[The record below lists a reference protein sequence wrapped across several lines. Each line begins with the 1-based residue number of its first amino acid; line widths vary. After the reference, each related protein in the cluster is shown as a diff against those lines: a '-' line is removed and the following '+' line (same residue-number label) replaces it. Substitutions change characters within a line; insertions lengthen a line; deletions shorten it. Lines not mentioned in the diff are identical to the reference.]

1 MKPMLV
7 LAAAGALAL
16 GGCGGGS
23 SSSSNQDDAKAQVCD
38 ARADISKQVDTL
50 KGLTIST
57 ATVDQVQKSLQ
68 AIMDDL
74 SQIAKAQGDLAGDR
88 KDEVQQAN
96 KAFANQVQD
105 IVANLGKSLSLS
117 NAGTQLQSG
126 LQQLAGAYEDTF
138 AKVDCGS

>member
-1 MKPMLV
+1 MRRSLV
-7 LAAAGALAL
+7 ILTALAASVTLAA
-16 GGCGGGS
+16 CGGDS
-23 SSSSNQDDAKAQVCD
+23 KEEKAQNQVCD